1 MEQFIGIAERFG
13 LPVVM
18 LLGMSYALVQL
29 FKWLANDLMRQLQ
42 NNADRIEKI
51 VITLIDN
58 SKKEREQNRELHK
71 ENIAL
76 NKQLFER
83 MDSIVD
89 VLVKLSGNGLRKKDK

>member
-42 NNADRIEKI
+42 NNADRIEKLLSHL
-51 VITLIDN
+51 LIILKKKGN
-58 SKKEREQNRELHK
+58 KIGSILTKSSKDWIPLLMFFVNLME
-71 ENIAL
+71 
-76 NKQLFER
+76 
-83 MDSIVD
+83 
-89 VLVKLSGNGLRKKDK
+89 

>member
-1 MEQFIGIAERFG
+1 MEEWSGLLEKFG

-18 LLGMSYALVQL
+18 LLGMSYGGIQL
-29 FKWLANDLMRQLQ
+29 FKWLSADLLRQIQQ
-42 NNADRIEKI
+42 NAERIEKI
-51 VITLIDN
+51 VIALIDN

-83 MDSIVD
+83 MDSFVD
-89 VLVKLSGNGLRKKDK
+89 VWLN